1 MHNVCVVCLPSH
13 VANAS
18 ALYTFHPQAPPEVP
32 RATALGDG
40 NSVWK
45 VLCAPRGDAQVM
57 HNVQL
62 VYRNAFPLPAT
73 PHGPGMSFA
82 KIALPQRRS
91 FLNLTSPTMAFLLR
105 IIEDIF
111 HGQDAPKRNKTQ
123 PPPPP
128 LSKSSK
134 PPYSNGYDD
143 FVGAVV
149 DTDEPID
156 AYPRHSFDSAEFDP
170 VTPSPMVQRNGSTR
184 PPSSSYNPYAPKPKS
199 FNQMD
204 ESFLSPMA
212 RPPPSSSRQGLPK
225 LRERTVDVSVGT
237 PSSKI
242 PRRRT
247 NKWLF
252 EYQNHAQTS
261 VDSFLP
267 PQKPS
272 RETAPMSSK
281 SMSFTSSEASSSFSQ
296 SQYLSNDAPRY
307 RSPQSTR
314 NHALQIAKDFSSGSG
329 CRVPPSSTVDPIK
342 LTPVSR
348 RSVAPPPMSIDNSR
362 RTAAPPVPPSSTVDP
377 IKLTPVSRRSV
388 APPPMSIDN
397 SRRTAA
403 PPVPPLSRD
412 NSFHLQRQSVVDHR
426 HVEPRQRI
434 ARRIPSAEASAR
446 YGSNEYM
453 SLRPHLSPQQKPEM
467 QQTQAME
474 PQQPRQSYIAP
485 RRPLRKSPSLPEPP
499 AMSSSSRRTSEPPRM
514 TPSLPN
520 IQHLDHSVDKDSPA
534 KAIARLEHAIERGSA
549 AHSPRH
555 SAALWHAQAQ
565 DSKNSQTR
573 PLHGLSL
580 ATKDRTQDRNSR

>member
-1 MHNVCVVCLPSH
+1 
-13 VANAS
+13 
-18 ALYTFHPQAPPEVP
+18 
-32 RATALGDG
+32 
-40 NSVWK
+40 
-45 VLCAPRGDAQVM
+45 
-57 HNVQL
+57 
-62 VYRNAFPLPAT
+62 
-73 PHGPGMSFA
+73 
-82 KIALPQRRS
+82 
-91 FLNLTSPTMAFLLR
+91 MAFLLR

-123 PPPPP
+123 PPPAP

-199 FNQMD
+199 FNQME

-212 RPPPSSSRQGLPK
+212 RPPPSTSRHGLPK
-225 LRERTVDVSVGT
+225 LRERAVDVSVGT

-329 CRVPPSSTVDPIK
+329 RRVPPSSTVDPIK
-342 LTPVSR
+342 LTPVSI
-348 RSVAPPPMSIDNSR
+348 RSVAPPMSR
-362 RTAAPPVPPSSTVDP
+362 
-377 IKLTPVSRRSV
+377 
-388 APPPMSIDN
+388 DN

-412 NSFHLQRQSVVDHR
+412 NSFHLQRQSVVESR

-467 QQTQAME
+467 QQTQATE
-474 PQQPRQSYIAP
+474 HQQPRQSYVAP
-485 RRPLRKSPSLPEPP
+485 RRALRRSPSLPEPP
-499 AMSSSSRRTSEPPRM
+499 AIPSSSRRMSEPPRM

-520 IQHLDHSVDKDSPA
+520 IQHLDHSVDKGKEILSQLQAIRARTEKTLQRKPSPDLNT
-534 KAIARLEHAIERGSA
+534 RLSEA
-549 AHSPRH
+549 AQRIPRVTLLP
-555 SAALWHAQAQ
+555 SGTPKPKTPKTPKRVRFT
-565 DSKNSQTR
+565 D
-573 PLHGLSL
+573 
-580 ATKDRTQDRNSR
+580 